1 MKGIK
6 KKDSIKNADYN
17 QYSKD
22 SLNSTKNKGKKDM
35 LDYIKFMKFYLL
47 NKITERVKSHT

>member
-1 MKGIK
+1 MRGIK

-22 SLNSTKNKGKKDM
+22 SLNSTKNKGKIDM

>member
-6 KKDSIKNADYN
+6 KKGSIENTDYN

-22 SLNSTKNKGKKDM
+22 SLNSTKNKGKIDRFRS
-35 LDYIKFMKFYLL
+35 IQLL
-47 NKITERVKSHT
+47 SCVRLFVTP

>member
-6 KKDSIKNADYN
+6 KKGSIKNTDHN

-22 SLNSTKNKGKKDM
+22 SLNSTKNKEKIDM